1 MLDDT
6 ITSFDFQPIWKAK
19 KQRDGAINYY
29 INQDHPILAKE
40 LKSDSITK
48 KSLKSIF
55 KLIGETTPVESII
68 QNYSENPE
76 SIELRNESKELES
89 GTIKLAQMMFESL
102 KKAGTSNEIAIKQIF
117 NIQPFNEY
125 PQLLEYF
132 K

>member
-1 MLDDT
+1 ME
-6 ITSFDFQPIWKAK
+6 SEK
-19 KQRDGAINYY
+19 KRDGAINYY
-29 INQDHPILAKE
+29 INEEHPILAKE
-40 LKSDSITK
+40 LKSESITK
-48 KSLKSIF
+48 KSLKAIF

-76 SIELRNESKELES
+76 SVELRNESKELES
-89 GTIKLAQMMFESL
+89 GTIKLAKMMFESL